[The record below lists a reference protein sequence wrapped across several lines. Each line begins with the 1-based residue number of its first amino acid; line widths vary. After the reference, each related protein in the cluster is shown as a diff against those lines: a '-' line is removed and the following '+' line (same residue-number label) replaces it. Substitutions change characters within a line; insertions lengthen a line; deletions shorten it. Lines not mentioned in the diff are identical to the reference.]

1 MAEFEEKLNA
11 ILGDQEAMGQIMALA
26 LSLSACDQTESEKT
40 QEEYGVS
47 ERDKPEDIQAP
58 SSQQGPD
65 LSALFDQLDPAML
78 QMGMRILRE
87 YRGRDDRSADLLRAL
102 RPFVRE
108 ERRGKLDKALQIA
121 QMTRMIRVALTAM
134 GGRGEE
140 GDV

>member
-26 LSLSACDQTESEKT
+26 RSLSASEQTEPEEAQAEDGALEYEK
-40 QEEYGVS
+40 QEEA
-47 ERDKPEDIQAP
+47 QAP

-65 LSALFDQLDPAML
+65 ISALFDQLDPAML

-87 YRGRDDRSADLLRAL
+87 YRGKDDRSADLLRAL

-121 QMTRMIRVALTAM
+121 QMTRMIRVAFTAM

>member
-26 LSLSACDQTESEKT
+26 RSLSASEQTESEET
-40 QEEYGVS
+40 QEEGGVS
-47 ERDKPEDIQAP
+47 GCDKQEDIQAP